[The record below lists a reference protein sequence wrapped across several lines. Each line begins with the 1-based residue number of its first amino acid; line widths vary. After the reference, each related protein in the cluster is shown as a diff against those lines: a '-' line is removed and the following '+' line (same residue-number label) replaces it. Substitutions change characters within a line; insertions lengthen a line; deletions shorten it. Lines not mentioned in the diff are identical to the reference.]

1 MYEKALVPID
11 GSEFCLNA
19 LSHIPRLRPHE
30 VVLAAV
36 LESVGAAMLHQTGI
50 VADIPPDIARQ
61 VELSAV
67 AELRRYLREAQQELQ
82 DSGWTGASTIVVLHG
97 KPGAEIVRFA
107 AETSCDIVVMAT
119 HGRTGMRR
127 AILGSVADYVVSH
140 IKGAAVLLVR
150 PEAEETPEG

>member
-19 LSHIPRLRPHE
+19 LSHIPRLRPQE

-61 VELSAV
+61 VVGRARARLSSFMASRGPRSFDSPLK
-67 AELRRYLREAQQELQ
+67 LRA
-82 DSGWTGASTIVVLHG
+82 
-97 KPGAEIVRFA
+97 
-107 AETSCDIVVMAT
+107 TS
-119 HGRTGMRR
+119 
-127 AILGSVADYVVSH
+127 L
-140 IKGAAVLLVR
+140 
-150 PEAEETPEG
+150 